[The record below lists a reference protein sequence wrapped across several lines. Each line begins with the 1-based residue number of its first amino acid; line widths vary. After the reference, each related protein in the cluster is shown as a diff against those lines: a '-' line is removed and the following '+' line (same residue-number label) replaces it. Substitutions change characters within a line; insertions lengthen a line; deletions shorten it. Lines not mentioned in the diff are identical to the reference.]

1 MKWLGVI
8 FAWAALGA
16 WAEEPSD
23 FSASAPVTPANAD
36 ALQRFTL
43 PFAAYRDTRRDLADI
58 RVFNA
63 NGETVP
69 IALAGDPDSVREP
82 ARITPLP
89 MFPVSSLVTT
99 PGAKGTEVTIRMQD
113 GTLVG
118 VHGGGGAPKKAVVP
132 VAYLLDASA
141 LAEPLAALDFHW
153 DAAPGAEVV
162 PITVEASDDL
172 QSWRLVS
179 RATLWHLT
187 RGASDVGQAHAR
199 LVPASRAKYFRVT
212 WSAAPGF
219 RLQTVQGEF
228 EGKVR
233 SAPRE
238 SLTVAGRAGEKPG
251 EFLFDLGARLPV
263 EAVRIVPADANS
275 IAIYDILERNPPASD
290 WHRAGAGGFYRLRHN
305 GQEIESQPVEIGRH
319 SAREWMAR
327 VDWNTAGISKT
338 PPKLEAQWRSHQV
351 VFVARGPGPF
361 RLAFGDRDAKPA
373 WVAVPTLIPGYK
385 RGDELKLAEATVGEV
400 QGGAP
405 RTSMLP
411 APLAALGPRKLALWA
426 VLILAVAVLGFM
438 AWRLHRQV
446 RSE

>member
-1 MKWLGVI
+1 MRWLAMLLASVA
-8 FAWAALGA
+8 FGA
-16 WAEEPSD
+16 WAEEPAD

-43 PFAAYRDTRRDLADI
+43 PLAAYRDARRDLADI

-89 MFPVSSLVTT
+89 VFPVSSLATT

-113 GTLVG
+113 GTLVEVRG
-118 VHGGGGAPKKAVVP
+118 RRGAPKNAVVP

-141 LAEPLAALDFHW
+141 LSEPLAALDFHW
-153 DAAPGAEVV
+153 DAVPGAEVV

-238 SLTVAGRAGEKPG
+238 SLTVAGRAGEKAG
-251 EFLFDLGARLPV
+251 EFVFDLGARLPV
-263 EAVRIVPADANS
+263 EAVRVVPADANS
-275 IAIYDILERNPPASD
+275 IAIYDILERNPPESG
-290 WHRAGAGGFYRLRHN
+290 WRRVGSGGFYRLQHN
-305 GQEIESQPVEIGRH
+305 GQEIESLPVEIGRH

-327 VDWNTAGISKT
+327 VDWNTAGISKA
-338 PPKLEAQWRSHQV
+338 PPRLEAQWRSHPV

-361 RLAFGDRDAKPA
+361 RLAFGDPEAKPA
-373 WVAVPTLIPGYK
+373 WLPVSTLIPGYR
-385 RGDELKLAEATVGEV
+385 RGDELKLPEATVGVVE
-400 QGGAP
+400 GGPP
-405 RTSMLP
+405 RASMLP
-411 APLAALGPRKLALWA
+411 ARLAALGPRKLALWV

-438 AWRLHRQV
+438 AWRLQRQM
-446 RSE
+446 RGE